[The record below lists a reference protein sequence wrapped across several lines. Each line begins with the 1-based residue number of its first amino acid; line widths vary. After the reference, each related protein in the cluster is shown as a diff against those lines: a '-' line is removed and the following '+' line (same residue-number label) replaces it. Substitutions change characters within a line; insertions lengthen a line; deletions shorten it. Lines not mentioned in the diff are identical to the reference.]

1 MVLKTRKIKGKRED
15 RRQKKKIK
23 ARKQAI
29 SVGKQIHLEACSYK
43 NRGRPVKPASA
54 GTKSTK
60 KEEKNFQNPSKTPCI
75 RKKFHV

>member
-54 GTKSTK
+54 GTEITK
-60 KEEKNFQNPSKTPCI
+60 KEEKNFPNPSKTPCI

>member
-1 MVLKTRKIKGKRED
+1 MAVKTRKIKGKRED

-43 NRGRPVKPASA
+43 NRGRPIKKALA
-54 GTKSTK
+54 ETKSTK

-75 RKKFHV
+75 RKKIHV

>member
-29 SVGKQIHLEACSYK
+29 SIGKQIHLEACSYK

-54 GTKSTK
+54 GTEITK

>member
-23 ARKQAI
+23 ARKQVILA
-29 SVGKQIHLEACSYK
+29 GKKIHLEACSYK
-43 NRGRPVKPASA
+43 NRGRPIKKALA
-54 GTKSTK
+54 GIRNTK
-60 KEEKNFQNPSKTPCI
+60 KDEKKFQNPSKTPCI

>member
-1 MVLKTRKIKGKRED
+1 MVLKTRKIKGKRVEK
-15 RRQKKKIK
+15 RQKKKK
-23 ARKQAI
+23 KKRKQAI

-54 GTKSTK
+54 GTEITK
-60 KEEKNFQNPSKTPCI
+60 KEEKNIQNPSKTPCI

>member
-54 GTKSTK
+54 GTEITK

>member
-29 SVGKQIHLEACSYK
+29 SVGKQIHPETCSYK

-54 GTKSTK
+54 GTEITK

>member
-29 SVGKQIHLEACSYK
+29 SVEKQIHLEACSYK

-54 GTKSTK
+54 GTEITK

>member
-15 RRQKKKIK
+15 RRQKKKTK
-23 ARKQAI
+23 TRKQAI
-29 SVGKQIHLEACSYK
+29 SAEIAIHQKACSYI
-43 NRGRPVKPASA
+43 NRGRPVKSA
-54 GTKSTK
+54 LAETKSTK

>member
-54 GTKSTK
+54 GTEITK

-75 RKKFHV
+75 RKKIHV